1 MSDEPSRPLRA
12 PHDRLFQAIF
22 GRPRAARLWL
32 RGVLPPAIADRL
44 SWRTLTMAPTH
55 AISARLRERRSDLVF
70 QVRSSTGEVFVVADV
85 EHQSGFDPTLPVR
98 FTEYASGAWRAHL
111 DSGGSPTALPAFLA
125 VVPIPNSGDSARL
138 GLPTDADRC
147 GANSSDTLGIPPRSR
162 LPLGA
167 LGDGRR
173 RSESPPFGIRRDPRP
188 PPRLRLVQALPPGPA
203 PVERMLLDFEPLFC
217 HLDGEPSAFG
227 PASVRLAWAL
237 LGRRTAQA
245 ETFARLAALAKRTLH
260 DEGRGAFE
268 QIVHYVYHTDEDS
281 RAHLDEVLAVIP
293 DEEVRAMG
301 MSYAEQLR
309 QDGLQRGLQQGLERG
324 LQQGLERGLQQ
335 GLERGLEQGLERGRQ
350 AMVAALLDGLEARF
364 GPVAD
369 DMKARVR
376 LADLAQLQAWHGSL
390 FTAPSADGLIR

>member
-22 GRPRAARLWL
+22 GRPRAARIWL

-125 VVPIPNSGDSARL
+125 VVIS
-138 GLPTDADRC
+138 
-147 GANSSDTLGIPPRSR
+147 
-162 LPLGA
+162 
-167 LGDGRR
+167 
-173 RSESPPFGIRRDPRP
+173 RDPRP

-245 ETFARLAALAKRTLH
+245 ETFARLAALAKQTLH
-260 DEGRGAFE
+260 DEGRRAFE

-309 QDGLQRGLQQGLERG
+309 QDGLQRGLE
-324 LQQGLERGLQQ
+324 QGLERGLQQ
-335 GLERGLEQGLERGRQ
+335 GLERGLEQGLERGLEQGLERGLERGRQ

-369 DMKARVR
+369 ELKGRVR
-376 LADLAQLQAWHGSL
+376 LADLAQLQAWLGRL
-390 FTAPSADGLIR
+390 VTAPSADALLG